1 MLKTTSGE
9 HSLLLWEQNR
19 NGLSYYQSF
28 GDTSLD
34 DFIKNKVVE
43 FFTSLEERTSHYF
56 ADAWTYTVKRFRASL
71 AAELQETFLKGY
83 TFEDVLKVV
92 NKVVGNIGE
101 IFAEYFL
108 THYGEDWI
116 DIDKDDYTPI
126 DPTQEDYTDAKATG
140 QDGLTVFFQVKNWT
154 GEIDSKTFWKAG
166 FEAYLNAKRNLDK
179 AVELL
184 SKPHFYIFSFTEEKF
199 SFRQK
204 DFAEVVGFIGPKD
217 LNRLIRGEEVR
228 SNICKKII
236 KQIA

>member
-19 NGLSYYQSF
+19 NGINYFQSF

-56 ADAWTYTVKRFRASL
+56 ADAWTYTVKKFRASL
-71 AAELQETFLKGY
+71 AAELRDNILKGY
-83 TFEDVLKVV
+83 TFENVLKVV

-108 THYGEDWI
+108 THYGENWI
-116 DIDKDDYTPI
+116 DTDEDYIPI

-140 QDGLTVFFQVKNWT
+140 QDGLPVLFQVKNWT
-154 GEIDSKTFWKAG
+154 GEIDSQVFWKAG
-166 FEAYLNAKRNLDK
+166 FELALLAKKNPDQ
-179 AVELL
+179 AVALL

-199 SFRQK
+199 SFRQD
-204 DFAEVVGFIGPKD
+204 DFAELVGFIGPKD
-217 LNRLIRGEEVR
+217 LNALIKGEEAR